1 VRASLSKAGKFLRR
15 AWADWRVKLIV
26 GFVVVAIAATCC
38 DYYEGFG
45 LNPET
50 HFGAVFAAWVGGL
63 ALFVI
68 TGIVVA
74 IVSLAKPEE
83 ESFDSRARILFRRE
97 TGKHID
103 YIVSKLKA
111 EFEHYAESTIL
122 KVTIRDFHVAEKK
135 YRVSS
140 VNDAVVRSYI
150 DDVETTYSTTL
161 KIEDATLPP
170 SGGAS
175 NRLVSVK
182 VGDGYIG
189 TAEQFTT
196 SISRPIACRV
206 DQDSPC
212 DVCTMTEFWV
222 LADDEPNSHVT
233 RRYTQRL
240 TLHFENL
247 LPVSRD
253 IQVKLTTDGIN
264 WITERLSLGQTKKV
278 AEFKDIKPGI
288 QLFEYRILGP

>member
-1 VRASLSKAGKFLRR
+1 VRGLSSKAGKFLKR
-15 AWADWRVKLIV
+15 ALADWRVKLIV
-26 GFVVVAIAATCC
+26 GFVVVAIVATCC

-97 TGKHID
+97 KGKHID

-111 EFEHYAESTIL
+111 EFEHYAETTIL
-122 KVTIRDFHVAEKK
+122 KVTISDFHAGEKK

-140 VNDAVVRSYI
+140 VNEAVVRSYI

-161 KIEDATLPP
+161 EIEGATLPP
-170 SGGAS
+170 PGCAS

-182 VGDGYIG
+182 IGDRYIG

-196 SISRPIACRV
+196 SISRPINCRV
-206 DQDSPC
+206 DQDSTC

-222 LADDEPNSHVT
+222 LADDEPNTHQT
-233 RRYTQRL
+233 RRYTQSL
-240 TLHFENL
+240 SLHFANL
-247 LPVSRD
+247 LPSSQEV
-253 IQVKLTTDGIN
+253 QVKLTTDGTH
-264 WITERLSLGQTKKV
+264 WITERLSVGQSKKV
-278 AEFKDIKPGI
+278 FEFKDVKPGI